1 MSRFLTKKPN
11 LKCIATIWSLSQF
24 ILVVSRRVKISGYCW
39 MLCSTMCPTL
49 HWDDVRKI
57 CIFSQLWNELWEASF
72 PQAELLNQLFWLIHC
87 CPARKHRC
95 FGFKFVLNASRLHW
109 PSLPHTLQNLN
120 SKSPICWEIA
130 EEFNHL
136 LFSKN
141 RSKEI
146 YNAQTAVNICH
157 GQGKFLSEWVVSV
170 I

>member
-1 MSRFLTKKPN
+1 MESESIYSSRITESQNKWL
-11 LKCIATIWSLSQF
+11 LLDSLQYN
-24 ILVVSRRVKISGYCW
+24 VSNTALRWCQ
-39 MLCSTMCPTL
+39 
-49 HWDDVRKI
+49 KI

-120 SKSPICWEIA
+120 SKSPICWEIS